1 MSTIT
6 STPPP
11 LNPLDHAALRR
22 VLAHHIADCTAN
34 LPRLSEA
41 LFGLEIIEAL
51 GVDVPAPGRV
61 DDTAAAY
68 RQLERGQFVGVYP
81 VEGAYEKL
89 MAECEAL
96 DYQAEDWNTLDLLMD
111 QRTRAL
117 RVLRAV
123 IHQVAPSV
131 V

>member
-1 MSTIT
+1 ME
-6 STPPP
+6 TPTPP

-22 VLAHHIADCTAN
+22 VLAHHIADGTAN

-51 GVDVPAPGRV
+51 GADVPEPGRV
-61 DDTAAAY
+61 SDTAAAY
-68 RQLERGQFVGVYP
+68 RQLERGQFIGVYP
-81 VEGAYEKL
+81 VDGAYSRL
-89 MAECEAL
+89 MAECDAL

-123 IHQVAPSV
+123 LHQVAPSV

>member
-41 LFGLEIIEAL
+41 LFGLEIIGPWAQTCPSL
-51 GVDVPAPGRV
+51 GRFLIPRLLIGSWS
-61 DDTAAAY
+61 
-68 RQLERGQFVGVYP
+68 GVS
-81 VEGAYEKL
+81 L
-89 MAECEAL
+89 
-96 DYQAEDWNTLDLLMD
+96 
-111 QRTRAL
+111 
-117 RVLRAV
+117 
-123 IHQVAPSV
+123 
-131 V
+131 